1 MDAID
6 LLLYMPASF
15 VCDKCNFQLEK
26 ATILAATGEIG
37 VREGG
42 EEPDNCPNDGDPM
55 RRMTWKEAY
64 ENSAKHSHE
73 MMLAL
78 IESVKLQSHYA
89 SLLNMHDGGKRREFT
104 CPAEWIQRLIDCLI
118 NASAFIST

>member
-15 VCDKCNFQLEK
+15 VCDECNFHLEK
-26 ATILAATGEIG
+26 AILYAASGEVAIPE
-37 VREGG
+37 EGF
-42 EEPDNCPNDGDPM
+42 EPGNCPNDGSEL
-55 RRMTWKEAY
+55 RRTTWKEAY
-64 ENSAKHSHE
+64 EHNVEHSHE

-104 CPAEWIQRLIDCLI
+104 CPAEWIQRLIDTGVI
-118 NASAFIST
+118 QSR